1 MGLVSGFGAVA
12 TGEDHGLFAF
22 GVIQNDVGTLAELDD
37 HSRNQVGV
45 ALYSDCHGSI
55 LCHHRLFAVV
65 LLRVGF

>member
-1 MGLVSGFGAVA
+1 MCLVSGFAAVA
-12 TGEDHGLFAF
+12 NGEDDDLFAVV
-22 GVIQNDVGTLAELDD
+22 VIQNDVGALAELDD
-37 HSRNQVGV
+37 HSRNQAGV